1 MLVVFIWSTT
11 CRVTSSAG
19 ARNVP
24 GLIYSVACVF
34 VFYAI
39 IISKQPFE
47 KRVFVLS
54 QWYPK
59 NGRVIFH
66 IDMNCFYA
74 SVEMAYDP
82 KLKGKTLAIAGNPE
96 ERRGII
102 VTSSYE
108 ARAKGVKTTMPLWE
122 ARKLCP
128 NLIVMRPNFDR
139 YRMASR
145 EIFKILAEVTP
156 HVQPVSI
163 DEGYMDISDC
173 QDLGSPLDIA
183 ENLQRKIKRELDL
196 PCSIGIAPNK
206 FLAKMASDMKKPM
219 GITVLRKR
227 DLPQKLWPLPVGEM
241 YGIGKKTAAKLNE
254 VEIKTIGDLAHTDVF
269 QLKQKLGINGERLKN
284 RANGQ
289 DTSPVDPEA
298 VHEFKSIGSSQTL
311 PNDTTSEVEIR
322 NLMHAL
328 AENVERRLKR
338 KKAAGRSV
346 QITVRYHD
354 LKTITRSKKLQVY
367 IETKDDILNVA
378 YDLFQKHWNLEPI
391 RLLGIT
397 VQDAEEK
404 QHIAHQLNL
413 FTYEK
418 EAEKEKLYSVIEEL
432 STKYGKNPFKQ
443 TKTDKEPDQ
452 PRTSFQKDFLDD
464 YKR

>member
-1 MLVVFIWSTT
+1 M
-11 CRVTSSAG
+11 
-19 ARNVP
+19 
-24 GLIYSVACVF
+24 
-34 VFYAI
+34 
-39 IISKQPFE
+39 
-47 KRVFVLS
+47 S

-74 SVEMAYDP
+74 SVEMAYNP
-82 KLKGKTLAIAGNPE
+82 KLKGKPLAIAGNPE
-96 ERRGII
+96 ERKGII

-139 YRMASR
+139 YRMASK
-145 EIFKILAEVTP
+145 EMFKMLAEITP

-163 DEGYMDISDC
+163 DEGYMDISEC
-173 QDLGSPLDIA
+173 QELGSPIKIA
-183 ENLQRKIKRELDL
+183 ENLQQEINNKLDL

-227 DLPQKLWPLPVGEM
+227 DLPHKLWPLPAREM
-241 YGIGKKTAAKLNE
+241 HGIGEKTAAKLNS
-254 VEIKTIGDLAHTDVF
+254 VSIKTIGDLANKDVY
-269 QLKQKLGINGERLKN
+269 QLKQVLGINGERLKN
-284 RANGQ
+284 LANGI
-289 DTSPVDPEA
+289 DSRPVDPDA
-298 VHEFKSIGSSQTL
+298 VYEFKSIGSSQTL
-311 PNDTTSEVEIR
+311 PNDTTSELDIR
-322 NLMHAL
+322 KLMQSL
-328 AENVERRLKR
+328 ADNVERRLKR
-338 KKAAGRSV
+338 KNAAGLSV
-346 QITVRYHD
+346 QLMIRYHD
-354 LKTITRSKKLQVY
+354 LKTITRSKKLKVY
-367 IETKDDILNVA
+367 IEKKEDILYVA
-378 YDLFQKHWNLEPI
+378 NDLLQKHWNLEPI

-404 QHIAHQLNL
+404 QHIAHQLDI

-418 EAEKEKLYSVIEEL
+418 EAKKEKLYTVIDEL
-432 STKYGKNPFKQ
+432 STKYGENTFKKLNKNKDNDQ
-443 TKTDKEPDQ
+443 EQ

-464 YKR
+464 YKK